1 MIFCQ
6 ILKAQIAKIL
16 IYFAV
21 INMENTNL
29 SQNQGIPAPQSH
41 QEQKSQQREIDRELK
56 INDLTTETYKDLIP
70 SKNAK
75 IVEII
80 EDSPVKA
87 APQPQDEVQVFSP
100 HLKERPAP
108 LGSFANNQLP
118 DFVKNTVKQ
127 LGFTT
132 PTPIQNYCKF
142 LFLWSLTFLAIP
154 ISLKGHDIISIAKT
168 GSGKTYAFMIPCC
181 IQINKMKTKMQQS
194 NNNVQ
199 RMMMMNN
206 PMACVLAP
214 TRELAIQI
222 YNASKMMT
230 LMAGLR
236 ISVVYGGAD
245 RYSQIANLN
254 RGCDILI
261 ATPGRLIDF
270 LQGGNVNLGMVN
282 YFVLD
287 EADRM
292 LVTIPPQINISLQV
306 SDPFNSG
313 FFSLVQKKWS
323 VEMGRLPFY
332 PIFKFNSCIG
342 HGFLP
347 TDQRNLQLPPSQQ
360 IEYVFFSY
368 LAERSRKTQL

>member
-1 MIFCQ
+1 
-6 ILKAQIAKIL
+6 
-16 IYFAV
+16 
-21 INMENTNL
+21 
-29 SQNQGIPAPQSH
+29 
-41 QEQKSQQREIDRELK
+41 
-56 INDLTTETYKDLIP
+56 
-70 SKNAK
+70 
-75 IVEII
+75 
-80 EDSPVKA
+80 
-87 APQPQDEVQVFSP
+87 
-100 HLKERPAP
+100 
-108 LGSFANNQLP
+108 
-118 DFVKNTVKQ
+118 
-127 LGFTT
+127 
-132 PTPIQNYCKF
+132 
-142 LFLWSLTFLAIP
+142 
-154 ISLKGHDIISIAKT
+154 
-168 GSGKTYAFMIPCC
+168 
-181 IQINKMKTKMQQS
+181 MQQS

-292 LVTIPPQINISLQV
+292 LVTIPP
-306 SDPFNSG
+306 
-313 FFSLVQKKWS
+313 
-323 VEMGRLPFY
+323 
-332 PIFKFNSCIG
+332 
-342 HGFLP
+342 
-347 TDQRNLQLPPSQQ
+347 
-360 IEYVFFSY
+360 
-368 LAERSRKTQL
+368 